1 MIHYRG
7 PCGCLV
13 GLTRLLP
20 MTPYK
25 QTALVQ
31 KVGISMFAV
40 SLAVIVY
47 DWIAKKLEQGRER
60 GEGNQPGA

>member
-1 MIHYRG
+1 
-7 PCGCLV
+7 
-13 GLTRLLP
+13 